1 MSARFTSLD
10 FESGDQFELEPRF
23 ERQDVETRFAAL
35 KDELLASLL
44 EDTQTLDLHPRFKQA
59 ANEAAG
65 VAWTTE
71 FPLLVFPALFEEFAR
86 RERSRQN
93 RQQQILART
102 EHLMPV

>member
-10 FESGDQFELEPRF
+10 FESGDQFELEPKF
-23 ERQDVETRFAAL
+23 ERQELETRFAGL
-35 KDELLASLL
+35 KDELLGSLL

-71 FPLLVFPALFEEFAR
+71 YPLLVFPTLFEEFAR
-86 RERSRQN
+86 RERARQS
-93 RQQQILART
+93 RQQQILAQT
-102 EHLMPV
+102 EHLMTV

>member
-1 MSARFTSLD
+1 MSARLNTLEFD
-10 FESGDQFELEPRF
+10 EGDPFAVEPRF
-23 ERQDVETRFAAL
+23 ERKEVETRFAGL
-35 KDELLASLL
+35 KNQLLAGVLD
-44 EDTQTLDLHPRFKQA
+44 ETQTVDLHPRLKQA

-86 RERSRQN
+86 RERTRHSRQ
-93 RQQQILART
+93 QIIRART